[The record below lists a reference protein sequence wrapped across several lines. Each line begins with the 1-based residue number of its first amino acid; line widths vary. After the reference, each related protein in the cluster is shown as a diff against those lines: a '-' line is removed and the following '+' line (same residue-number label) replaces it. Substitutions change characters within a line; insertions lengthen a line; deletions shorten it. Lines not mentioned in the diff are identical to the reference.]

1 MSDVKSCIKECA
13 KPDKKFADGLETGYA
28 VFRIGVILRQARG
41 NAGFTLLEVLVVL
54 LMIGIILGFA
64 TLSVDLG
71 GRERLL
77 EQEAKRLQAL
87 LSVAQEEAILENRSL
102 GLRLEAD
109 GYQFYQLD
117 EAERWQVVEADDSL
131 RPRQLPALMRLSVE
145 IDGLAVKTGDEEA
158 VMPQIA
164 LLSSGEL
171 TPFRCVFQFS
181 DEARSYQLEGTASG
195 QLRLIYPSEAP

>member
-1 MSDVKSCIKECA
+1 MSDVKRYIEECA

-195 QLRLIYPSEAP
+195 QLRLIYPSETP

>member
-1 MSDVKSCIKECA
+1 MSDVKICIKECA
-13 KPDKKFADGLETGYA
+13 KRDKKFADGLETGYA
-28 VFRIGVILRQARG
+28 VFRIGAILRQARG